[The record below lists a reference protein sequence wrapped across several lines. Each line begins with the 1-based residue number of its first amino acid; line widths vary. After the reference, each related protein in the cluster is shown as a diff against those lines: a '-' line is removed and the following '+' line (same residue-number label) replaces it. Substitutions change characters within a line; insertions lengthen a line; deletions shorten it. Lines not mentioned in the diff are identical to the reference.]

1 MVVANDSYLCREFKV
16 VGYACLSNLVAI
28 TMLIR
33 HTVYM
38 DLRLVGY
45 FLRVYEAGSISA
57 ASREIHIG
65 QPSLSR
71 QIRKLERDLGVS
83 LFTSGSRA
91 TPTAAGIAFVPIA
104 RDLLARAQQAEANIR
119 AMDHKEAVR
128 LTIAGP
134 PTTVADVIAPFIA
147 SSGSEGLLSNIR
159 EVLPN
164 AVYRELELYRAD
176 LVIGSSPPPSN
187 LDYLVI
193 GYSPIWAQ
201 LPYDKNNAKKK
212 EITLVEL
219 SKYPIAIVDDNHN
232 VRRIFDQAISEA
244 GLSVNIAFE
253 TQSTQASQALAAA
266 NRAVCI
272 SSDDPRFDLH
282 PLAIKQSGKASALSI
297 TLYCAW
303 DSHHFAADLI
313 KSIAKDLQKFYETQ
327 NSDARNLV

>member
-1 MVVANDSYLCREFKV
+1 
-16 VGYACLSNLVAI
+16 
-28 TMLIR
+28 
-33 HTVYM
+33 M
-38 DLRLVGY
+38 DLRLVSY
-45 FLRVYEAGSISA
+45 FLSVYEAGSISA

-91 TPTAAGIAFVPIA
+91 TATAAGIAFVPIA
-104 RDLLARAQQAEANIR
+104 RDLIARADQAEANIR
-119 AMDHKEAVR
+119 AMDHNEAVR

-147 SSGSEGLLSNIR
+147 SSGSDGLLSNIR

-164 AVYRELELYRAD
+164 AVYRELELFRAD
-176 LVIGSSPPPSN
+176 LVVGSSPPPSN
-187 LDYLVI
+187 LEYIVI

-201 LPYDKNNAKKK
+201 LPFDSENSKKNA
-212 EITLVEL
+212 ITLAQL

-272 SSDDPRFDLH
+272 SSDDPRFGLH
-282 PLAIKQSGKASALSI
+282 PLAIQSIGRESALSI

-303 DSHHFAADLI
+303 DSNHFAAEVI
-313 KSIAKDLQKFYETQ
+313 KSIAEELRKFYQ
-327 NSDARNLV
+327 GQDSDARNLVR